1 MGSPAAAA
9 LIAKLAFIVLIAL
22 GLARGDLTFRSTA
35 VFVCLGALAV
45 MGLPLLPL
53 GAPLVTSAIAILDIA
68 LVLTVFKGDVRFS

>member
-9 LIAKLAFIVLIAL
+9 LIATLAFIVLIAL
-22 GLARGDLTFRSTA
+22 GLARGDLTYRSTA

-45 MGLPLLPL
+45 MGLPRLPF
-53 GAPLVTSAIAILDIA
+53 GSALVASAIAILDIA

>member
-9 LIAKLAFIVLIAL
+9 LIAKIAFVILIAL
-22 GLARGDLTFRSTA
+22 GLARGDLTYRSTA
-35 VFVCLGALAV
+35 VFLCLGALAV
-45 MGLPLLPL
+45 LGLPLLPF